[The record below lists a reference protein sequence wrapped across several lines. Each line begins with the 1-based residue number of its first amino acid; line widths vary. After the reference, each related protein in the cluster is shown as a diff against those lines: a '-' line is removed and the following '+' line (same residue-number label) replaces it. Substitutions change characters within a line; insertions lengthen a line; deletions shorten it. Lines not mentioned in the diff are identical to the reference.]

1 MFWAPVFATSLYQ
14 LHSYPIRRRPVP
26 LLNLLFC
33 LRLRRRQPQPPYGGL
48 GACPQA
54 GVSKGIFVRM
64 WLYPAIS
71 GYVWLYLAIS
81 GYTSLRTTIRSET
94 AQYMLM
100 ALSVTP
106 STWLSTEIWYC
117 QLPATSTKSKQAR
130 DRQIA
135 GEGHINRRGVVPVFP
150 RMCRE
155 NKRVCG
161 RIREEMGR
169 TRENKH
175 LAPC

>member
-1 MFWAPVFATSLYQ
+1 
-14 LHSYPIRRRPVP
+14 
-26 LLNLLFC
+26 
-33 LRLRRRQPQPPYGGL
+33 
-48 GACPQA
+48 
-54 GVSKGIFVRM
+54 M